1 MSRTDYFL
9 KYNSEAAAK
18 TDAHALAQ
26 AMGQPVSQDWRKE
39 HTLPDVKAWRPS
51 QDTMVDD
58 GQGGQ
63 RVQHNFLNGWF
74 VIVSLDYQEPVLL
87 NSTALQ
93 FALDRDA
100 CNRGEKFVVKNNIG
114 AIIKD
119 VACEPIFAGSTYPM
133 GNYA

>member
-1 MSRTDYFL
+1 MIDYFL
-9 KYNSEAAAK
+9 KYTNEAAAK

-39 HTLPDVKAWRPS
+39 HTLPDIKAWRVS
-51 QDTMVDD
+51 QDTTDAE
-58 GQGGQ
+58 G
-63 RVQHNFLNGWF
+63 RVVHNYLAGWF
-74 VIVSLDYQEPVLL
+74 VIVSLTYQEPVLL